1 MPFEPGDERTYTEN
15 SDLMRYVSCLR
26 PTHVGFLVDDG
37 ADRGSKPDLDV
48 AAISYSTQTVLL
60 ALLNVVAN
68 GS

>member
-15 SDLMRYVSCLR
+15 SDLMRYVSCLC
-26 PTHVGFLVDDG
+26 PTLAGFLVDDN
-37 ADRGSKPDLDV
+37 ADQGSKPDLDV
-48 AAISYSTQTVLL
+48 VTILYSTQTVLL